1 VRPCCAAAVVAVRSI
16 APINK
21 YGLFMTVVFEIG
33 CKSTAISPP
42 AQYLKTMIL
51 LENTYF

>member
-1 VRPCCAAAVVAVRSI
+1 
-16 APINK
+16 
-21 YGLFMTVVFEIG
+21 MTVVFEIG
-33 CKSTAISPP
+33 CKSTAISSA